1 MLSTSTR
8 RSTNKSLHQ
17 SLRSSGFDMCNVSF
31 SHTVNSGRSHIASDF
46 VVLVLSAT
54 VLVLSATVL
63 VLVLAG
69 CLTCY
74 DADR

>member
-1 MLSTSTR
+1 
-8 RSTNKSLHQ
+8 
-17 SLRSSGFDMCNVSF
+17 MCNVSF

-54 VLVLSATVL
+54 VLVL
-63 VLVLAG
+63 VLAG

>member
-1 MLSTSTR
+1 
-8 RSTNKSLHQ
+8 
-17 SLRSSGFDMCNVSF
+17 MCNVSF
-31 SHTVNSGRSHIASDF
+31 SRTVNSGRSQIASDF
-46 VVLVLSAT
+46 LVLVLR
-54 VLVLSATVL
+54 ATVL